1 MERNTISDAEFL
13 KGYSSTDFDKRLSF
27 RDLLLNAPIPK
38 EELMNNISLFV
49 DRRNISRI
57 LFINEMYQKIIGIHG
72 SIIEFGTRYGT
83 NLSLFTSLRGIYEPF
98 NHNRK
103 LIAFDTFSGFPEL
116 DKKDENASIKWKEGD
131 FAVPENYP
139 DYLTQVL
146 KLHESISPL
155 PEIKKFE
162 LVIGDATINISKYL
176 QAHKETII
184 ALAYFD
190 FDIYKPTAECLK
202 EIIPYLTKGA
212 VIGFDEINVLECP
225 GEAEALR
232 EVLGTKNYRIQ
243 HSIFRANAGYL
254 IFE

>member
-1 MERNTISDAEFL
+1 M
-13 KGYSSTDFDKRLSF
+13 
-27 RDLLLNAPIPK
+27 
-38 EELMNNISLFV
+38 
-49 DRRNISRI
+49 
-57 LFINEMYQKIIGIHG
+57 
-72 SIIEFGTRYGT
+72 
-83 NLSLFTSLRGIYEPF
+83 
-98 NHNRK
+98 
-103 LIAFDTFSGFPEL
+103 
-116 DKKDENASIKWKEGD
+116 
-131 FAVPENYP
+131 
-139 DYLTQVL
+139 
-146 KLHESISPL
+146 
-155 PEIKKFE
+155 
-162 LVIGDATINISKYL
+162 VIGDATINISKYL